1 MNKNL
6 PILVFILLL
15 PFSLKAQTKEFYASS
30 SFEIILSW
38 ADVTVNNESDGNIIR
53 FAPVFNFQSL
63 VNYDFSKSFGLF
75 SGLGVRNVGFI
86 YQLKKSNGEDT
97 VRKKFRTYNLGIPVG
112 FKIGNLERFHFYGGY
127 EFEWAFNYKEKTF
140 DGGAKTEKFV
150 VWFGN
155 RNTPVVHSLFAG
167 FQFPYG
173 GNLKFKYYLTNFH
186 NQSFKDASGNQP
198 YADITANVFYISL
211 NFFLF
216 KNTDLYYKN
225 YYKEK
230 EVKSSSARK

>member
-1 MNKNL
+1 M
-6 PILVFILLL
+6 
-15 PFSLKAQTKEFYASS
+15 
-30 SFEIILSW
+30 
-38 ADVTVNNESDGNIIR
+38 R

-63 VNYDFSKSFGLF
+63 VNYDLSKSFGLF

-86 YQLKKSNGEDT
+86 YQFKKANGEDT

-140 DGGAKTEKFV
+140 DGGAKTDRFV

-230 EVKSSSARK
+230 EVKSSSARR